1 MLYNDTVAKTAKA
14 ASSLGRSAYPRGC
27 HGLPMHSRQTLLAD
41 LATLAQNTVTTALD
55 PEHEFVVHTHPS
67 SLQQKVVQRVFTF
80 PF

>member
-1 MLYNDTVAKTAKA
+1 
-14 ASSLGRSAYPRGC
+14 
-27 HGLPMHSRQTLLAD
+27 MHSRQTLLAD